1 MIRPRITF
9 ASPGR
14 ENALMHYRR
23 TVDPRER
30 IRELR
35 VARGFRSDRA
45 LALAAGLEQPT
56 LARYLSGKTKEMTV
70 ENLEALAR
78 TLKVTLSELMGEVP
92 LSSRAIVGE
101 AEAVLRQLS
110 DDQLRQVIDVA
121 RALFPHETGGPK
133 PQASRGGR

>member
-1 MIRPRITF
+1 MIRGCITF
-9 ASPGR
+9 ASVER

-35 VARGFRSDRA
+35 LQRGFRSDRA

-56 LARYLSGKTKEMTV
+56 LARYLNGKTKEMTV

-78 TLKVTLSELMGEVP
+78 ALKVTLSELMGEVP
-92 LSSRAIVGE
+92 LASRALVGE
-101 AEAVLRQLS
+101 AEAVFRQLS
-110 DDQLRQVIDVA
+110 DDQLRQVLDVA
-121 RALFPHETGGPK
+121 RALFPRETGGPK
-133 PQASRGGR
+133 PPEGPAAR